1 MKPSCRKGRD
11 EHSIEL
17 PKREDDGT
25 WYIYHDLSMMIVN
38 RDGYSFFFPQRGIFH
53 SSVYNP
59 SSIQMGF
66 LIDHDD
72 CIRNFPI
79 HVAIGCGVSW

>member
-17 PKREDDGT
+17 PKRGDDGT

-38 RDGYSFFFPQRGIFH
+38 RDGYSFFP
-53 SSVYNP
+53 P
-59 SSIQMGF
+59 TW
-66 LIDHDD
+66 
-72 CIRNFPI
+72 NFSFERLQSF
-79 HVAIGCGVSW
+79 VNSDGVFNRS